1 MNDGDLE
8 KYCIRAVENG
18 ATHAKQIHPS
28 TVITEPWV
36 RKKCQFGCIN

>member
-18 ATHAKQIHPS
+18 STHAKQIHPS